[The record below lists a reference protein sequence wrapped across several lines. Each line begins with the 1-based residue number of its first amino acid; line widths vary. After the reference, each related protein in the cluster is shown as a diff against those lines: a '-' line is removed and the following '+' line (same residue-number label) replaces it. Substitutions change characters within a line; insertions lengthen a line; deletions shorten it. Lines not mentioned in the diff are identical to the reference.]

1 MKLTDKQMEILDKYE
16 VNYKSIDN
24 IDDFLVELFD
34 KMQDYLDK
42 DDNPTKEYL
51 ELEKVYYEIYYKIS
65 KDTK

>member
-51 ELEKVYYEIYYKIS
+51 ELEKVYYEIYYEMS

>member
-1 MKLTDKQMEILDKYE
+1 MEILDKYE

-51 ELEKVYYEIYYKIS
+51 ELEKVYYEIYYEMS